1 MSISSLCSGRAARLR
16 QHFAYGTSPH
26 RAHPATK
33 TVAPFRVRIVPIAR
47 IPQTDGGSVLRT
59 ERTPEH
65 RDLEGE
71 FVGVVEFVAA
81 GEDDQSCGV
90 NRTDR
95 LYALVEELRA
105 VAPQWRSANWF
116 AGRFEVSSRTI
127 ERDLSALQQAG
138 VPIYATPGRR
148 GGYAIDVQHTLPPLN
163 LSAAEVAAVATA
175 LAADTATPFTHAG
188 RTALQKILAVLGEVD
203 AEGVRELASRIRLF
217 DRADGQSRPSAV
229 VERAIVAQQV
239 LDITYRDKTG
249 EASTRAVEPVAVL
262 GVRPHWYLWAW
273 CRLRQEPRSFRLDRI
288 TDAVKT
294 DEAVPDRACQGF
306 CVSGRSMVVV
316 R

>member
-1 MSISSLCSGRAARLR
+1 M
-16 QHFAYGTSPH
+16 
-26 RAHPATK
+26 
-33 TVAPFRVRIVPIAR
+33 
-47 IPQTDGGSVLRT
+47 
-59 ERTPEH
+59 
-65 RDLEGE
+65 
-71 FVGVVEFVAA
+71 
-81 GEDDQSCGV
+81 

-105 VAPQWRSANWF
+105 VAPQWRSAKWF
-116 AGRFEVSSRTI
+116 ATRFEVSSRTI

-138 VPIYATPGRR
+138 VPIYATAGRR

-203 AEGVRELASRIRLF
+203 AEGVRELASRIRVF
-217 DRADGQSRPSAV
+217 DHADGQSRPSAV
-229 VERAIVAQQV
+229 VERAIVARQV

-249 EASTRAVEPVAVL
+249 QASMRAVEPVAVL

-273 CRLRQEPRSFRLDRI
+273 CRSRQAPRSFRLDRI
-288 TDAVKT
+288 TDAVMT
-294 DEAVPDRACQGF
+294 GEAIPDRGLDPATIELTEL
-306 CVSGRSMVVV
+306 VGRGILGD
-316 R
+316 